1 LWRPK
6 KPVGDE
12 VIEGLLG
19 CELHEFLNQ
28 PDCWDRIID
37 ISGKL
42 WEKEMP
48 DQFIK
53 KLFIDYD
60 KNKEGNREEI
70 KFNESFNL
78 ISQNSIVI
86 RLSDVK

>member
-1 LWRPK
+1 
-6 KPVGDE
+6 
-12 VIEGLLG
+12 
-19 CELHEFLNQ
+19 
-28 PDCWDRIID
+28 
-37 ISGKL
+37 
-42 WEKEMP
+42 MP

-60 KNKEGNREEI
+60 KNKEVNREEI